1 MNILEE
7 LKFYCETQ
15 NPVGALMLSGEWGCG
30 KTYLIEKTLPEDI
43 ADTCIVLR
51 VSLFGLGTVNE
62 IQAEVKK
69 KWFAAEYSCAV
80 TPQIRQTG
88 NRLSGNA
95 GTAYAS
101 LLA

>member
-43 ADTCIVLR
+43 VDTCIVLR

-69 KWFAAEYSCAV
+69 KWFAALSEEKGISEDT
-80 TPQIRQTG
+80 TPKIKKVIET
-88 NRLSGNA
+88 SKV
-95 GTAYAS
+95 S
-101 LLA
+101 VK